1 GEPWNESVEGVSD
14 VLRRRE
20 GSVRCRSPADE
31 VLDNRVDEC
40 ADHAITGRNL
50 GGEATS
56 DPDRTLERPPER
68 VAEQL
73 FNLSEGQLLG
83 KEMGEITVEGAGD
96 RARWGDDLGRHFV
109 EGC

>member
-1 GEPWNESVEGVSD
+1 WNESVEGGSD

-20 GSVRCRSPADE
+20 GSGRCRSPADE
-31 VLDNRVDEC
+31 VLDDRVDEC

-56 DPDRTLERPPER
+56 DPDGTLERPPER

-73 FNLSEGQLLG
+73 FDLSEGQRLG
-83 KEMGEITVEGAGD
+83 KEVGEIAVEGPGD
-96 RARWGDDLGRHFV
+96 CARWGDDLRRYFV